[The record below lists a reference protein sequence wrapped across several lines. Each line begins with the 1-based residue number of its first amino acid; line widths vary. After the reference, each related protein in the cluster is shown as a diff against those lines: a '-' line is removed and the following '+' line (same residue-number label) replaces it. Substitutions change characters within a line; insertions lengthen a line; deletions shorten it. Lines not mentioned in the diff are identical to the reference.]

1 MPKNF
6 ASNSV
11 NHPRAAFDVN
21 CSRRGFSTSSPKRKV
36 SFDECVNI
44 NIKDNIDVTTRFL
57 TSRYTTTRTRCDSP
71 RPSVTC
77 TSRSNPF
84 TASRGAKKL
93 PVKHGMSSKHTL
105 SSLSR
110 SGCLRK
116 LDEEASLSEKGV
128 TRRHFSASA
137 VPSVSED
144 DMTLESASDCAM
156 GANLLDTSSTSMSD
170 SSDCSKENG
179 EPQHFGWGHF
189 VDFLPSV
196 LEQQEREKKSHQK
209 KGARSTFKSHAMTKA
224 SFRYSPYSD
233 VSNRLAVTPVKPST
247 NDISAAMNNI
257 SL

>member
-21 CSRRGFSTSSPKRKV
+21 FSRWGFSTSSPKRKV
-36 SFDECVNI
+36 SFDDSVDI
-44 NIKDNIDVTTRFL
+44 NIKDDIDVTTRFL
-57 TSRYTTTRTRCDSP
+57 TSRYTTTRTVRCDSP
-71 RPSVTC
+71 RPSSPC
-77 TSRSNPF
+77 ASRSNPF
-84 TASRGAKKL
+84 TASRGSKKL

-110 SGCLRK
+110 SGCLRQ

-128 TRRHFSASA
+128 TRRHFS

-144 DMTLESASDCAM
+144 DMTLESLSDCSM
-156 GANLLDTSSTSMSD
+156 GANILDTSSTSMSD
-170 SSDCSKENG
+170 SSDCKENG
-179 EPQHFGWGHF
+179 APQHFDWGHF

-196 LEQQEREKKSHQK
+196 LEQRERERKSHQK
-209 KGARSTFKSHAMTKA
+209 KGARSTSKSRAMTKT
-224 SFRYSPYSD
+224 SFRYSPYPD
-233 VSNRLAVTPVKPST
+233 VSPRLAVTTVKPST